1 MLSTLRHAPDRWLHP
16 VRHRQALV
24 ALRALTQ
31 GGRLLVVCHGNIC
44 RSPYAAALLRRTL
57 EGSGIAVESAGF
69 VGPGRAAP
77 MFAATTARR
86 RGADL
91 SSHRSQLL
99 NAQLVR
105 AAQLIIVMDTTQRA
119 RVQRAWPAAGR
130 IVLLG
135 DLDPLPIAKR
145 AIRDPYDQS
154 PAVFEEV
161 FVRIERCTAV
171 VARSLAP
178 AATRPLSEPT
188 PPPVGAAGSVA
199 RGP

>member
-1 MLSTLRHAPDRWLHP
+1 
-16 VRHRQALV
+16 VRHRQALA
-24 ALRALTQ
+24 ALRGLTR

-44 RSPYAAALLRRTL
+44 RSPYAAALLRRAL
-57 EGSGIAVESAGF
+57 EGSGISVESAGF

-77 MFAATTARR
+77 TFAATTARR

-91 SSHRSQLL
+91 SAHRSQLL

-105 AAQLIIVMDTTQRA
+105 AAQLIVVMDTEQRT
-119 RVQRAWPAAGR
+119 RVRREWPTAGR

-154 PAVFEEV
+154 PAVFDEV

-171 VARSLAP
+171 LARSLTAD
-178 AATRPLSEPT
+178 ATVGSVSAPT